1 MKKTDLRKAF
11 QADFRAVSPV
21 PERFPVET
29 LPSNEKRYVNLRGIL
44 GWTAGG
50 IAIAFGLVVV
60 IAISSVLAMGFRTEE
75 SLHREKRVYAQNVGS
90 ALKEDYFKALNSVEY
105 PSLSGGRNQIE
116 AAFVDDAQKFTNSVY
131 GALDIGGSNFAFA
144 PLSLYGN
151 LMMASS
157 AYEGDQS
164 GFDSLLGGEAAS
176 RASEFRKAYEND
188 YFVDADGSLQMYNGA
203 FLSSTYRPNRDYVN
217 ALSAMY
223 AEAYGVDF
231 TNEKAFAEI
240 SKWADERV
248 DEDGFISPE
257 EIECENPLLYLL
269 STFSFK
275 GTWRNGYSTA
285 DTKEGLFVSASG
297 ESQKIDF
304 MNHLYGGL
312 VYEFGDY
319 VAVDDQYNDD
329 LDIVYLTPRSSGDDI
344 LALTSGKDIF
354 ALPEENLASTLYV
367 DLTVP
372 KFSLSSELRFGEA
385 LSSLGL
391 GDLYDPSSSALAGA
405 FADYPDGAPASL
417 EETYQKNEIS
427 MDEDGTTAKS
437 VTFSLGGGA
446 AAPVEEDNTYVVDLD
461 SPFLFYIKDASGIP
475 LFMGYVAEV

>member
-354 ALPEENLASTLYV
+354 ALAGGKPGLHLIRRSYGAEILFIERTAVRRGPLL
-367 DLTVP
+367 LG
-372 KFSLSSELRFGEA
+372 FRRSLRPF
-385 LSSLGL
+385 
-391 GDLYDPSSSALAGA
+391 
-405 FADYPDGAPASL
+405 F
-417 EETYQKNEIS
+417 KR
-427 MDEDGTTAKS
+427 
-437 VTFSLGGGA
+437 LGGGFRR
-446 AAPVEEDNTYVVDLD
+446 L
-461 SPFLFYIKDASGIP
+461 S
-475 LFMGYVAEV
+475 